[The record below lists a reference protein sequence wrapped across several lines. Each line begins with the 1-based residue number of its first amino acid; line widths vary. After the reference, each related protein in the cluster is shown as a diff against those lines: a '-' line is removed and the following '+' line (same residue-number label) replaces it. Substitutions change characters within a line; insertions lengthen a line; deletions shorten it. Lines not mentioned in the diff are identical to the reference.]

1 MEDPEK
7 EIRFIK
13 DSIRLLKDDVET
25 TLLSRG
31 WAVTDLD
38 VADEE
43 PWSGSGHRQRRWATA
58 EPGSGAT
65 LFQPI

>member
-25 TLLSRG
+25 TLLSRAG
-31 WAVTDLD
+31 
-38 VADEE
+38 
-43 PWSGSGHRQRRWATA
+43 R
-58 EPGSGAT
+58 
-65 LFQPI
+65 